1 MARKAVIAIVAFL
14 VAGILASAASS
25 RQVPLSVPVSDATP
39 PARREDASND
49 ITVTEKEG
57 APAVHGEGK
66 MVFHAPNN
74 MFIPPKLP
82 PCIAR
87 AC

>member
-49 ITVTEKEG
+49 ITVTG
-57 APAVHGEGK
+57 MG
-66 MVFHAPNN
+66 
-74 MFIPPKLP
+74 
-82 PCIAR
+82 
-87 AC
+87 